1 MKQNR
6 ASNIANTIPNAAF
19 SQSEFYDLFL
29 RATEIDLENIKM
41 VSGTGVAIELISPS
55 LIAII
60 DKEVDDLAAQAKI
73 NYTQNSPQCF

>member
-6 ASNIANTIPNAAF
+6 TNNIANIILNTGF
-19 SQSEFYDLFL
+19 FQSEFYDLFL

-41 VSGTGVAIELISPS
+41 VSGTGTVIELISPS

-60 DKEVDDLAAQAKI
+60 DNEVDGLVAQGKI
-73 NYTQNSPQCF
+73 NYTQNSPQGF